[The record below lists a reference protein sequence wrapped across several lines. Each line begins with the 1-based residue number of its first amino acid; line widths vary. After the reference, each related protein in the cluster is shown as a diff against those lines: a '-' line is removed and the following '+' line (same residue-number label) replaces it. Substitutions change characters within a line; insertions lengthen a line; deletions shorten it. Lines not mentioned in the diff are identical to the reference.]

1 MYGDTIG
8 WVFFFFYKLMG
19 GAIYS
24 SGGLNE
30 PLELAIYFFILIL
43 CMWGERICDPD
54 PLSIRA

>member
-1 MYGDTIG
+1 
-8 WVFFFFYKLMG
+8 MG

-24 SGGLNE
+24 SKGLNE

-43 CMWGERICDPD
+43 YMWGERICDPD